1 MPSPAASASEP
12 APGIASGHALILSAL
27 GLVGLACLAVI
38 TLTYP
43 GATRMYAWPWSLAHA
58 GALLA
63 PVLALLVRAFDSAHP
78 LVLPPPLWRV
88 TALGTVATILL
99 SALASPYRGP
109 SLLWSAPLLAAIALF
124 FVAHDALAARADR
137 PARTATLLGLI
148 FAAIILT
155 SLAHWLPGVPGKSL
169 DALAQSRNG
178 APLGHS
184 NYTAGLALLA
194 LPWSIALALRAR
206 AAARILWS
214 ATAASA
220 FVIFLSSGSRAGMIG
235 LAALGF
241 AALFLSPLTLL
252 RKLALSAA
260 LLLAGFA
267 LILSHPRTRSLLT
280 RPDPAAAP
288 NISNIQRAAML
299 TAAVRMG
306 ADRPLL
312 GWGPG
317 TTPLVYP
324 RYRAG
329 LDGGAENVL
338 QLHSTPAQLWADF
351 GAPGLACAL
360 LFLLATLRS
369 TRTHLRPTTLPCNLL
384 GYTPPLSP
392 SPATSAPCNPIGY
405 TPSAPPWLSPGAVA
419 AVSLAG
425 YAVFAL
431 GDWQLDVPVFA
442 FAVAICAALLSASS
456 PPPTAV
462 AAPSPRP
469 PVLAARILGGL
480 TLLSLALVALLGR
493 PDPTPELNVR
503 ALTLARS
510 GTPADTAQAVA
521 LLRASLALNPD
532 QEIAHFN
539 LGWLLVV
546 ADPAAAERHFIEAI
560 HLVPDKGGVYFGL
573 GLARLNQN
581 RPAEAA
587 RAFALECL
595 NDPAFLFSPWWR
607 DPALAALRPRAANE
621 FTHLCSLADH
631 ALKNLPNTRYSA
643 SLLPRLAA
651 LAPQLGEVPS
661 GPEQASLR
669 ERRGYPVLMRN
680 LDLPTP
686 IDLYPVRELSPSP
699 TLPLSPSSAALP
711 PKSWLPS
718 PLLLELLDAPLAP
731 PISH

>member
-12 APGIASGHALILSAL
+12 APGIARGHVLILSAL

-38 TLTYP
+38 TLIYP

-63 PVLALLVRAFDSAHP
+63 PVLAFLVRTFDSAHP
-78 LVLPPPLWRV
+78 LVLPPPLWRI
-88 TALGTVATILL
+88 TALGSVATILL

-109 SLLWSAPLLAAIALF
+109 SLLWSAPLLTAIALF

-137 PARTATLLGLI
+137 PARAANLLGLI

-155 SLAHWLPGVPGKSL
+155 SLAHWLPGVPGRSL
-169 DALAQSRNG
+169 DVLAQSRNG

-194 LPWSIALALRAR
+194 LPWSVALALRAR

-214 ATAASA
+214 ATAAAA

-235 LAALGF
+235 LAALTF
-241 AALFLSPLTLL
+241 AALFLSPLTLR
-252 RKLALSAA
+252 RKLALSAG
-260 LLLAGFA
+260 LLVAGFA
-267 LILSHPRTRSLLT
+267 LVLSHPRTRSLLT

-288 NISNIQRAAML
+288 NISNVQRNAML

-338 QLHSTPAQLWADF
+338 QLHSTPSQLWADF

-360 LFLLATLRS
+360 LFLIATLRS
-369 TRTHLRPTTLPCNLL
+369 IRAHLRLTTA
-384 GYTPPLSP
+384 P
-392 SPATSAPCNPIGY
+392 SNPIGY
-405 TPSAPPWLSPGAVA
+405 MPSAPSWLSPATLA
-419 AVSLAG
+419 AVTLIG
-425 YAVFAL
+425 YAVFSL
-431 GDWQLDVPVFA
+431 GDWQLDVPLFA
-442 FAVAICAALLSASS
+442 FAVATLAALLSA
-456 PPPTAV
+456 PPTLPV
-462 AAPSPRP
+462 AAATSTRP

-503 ALTLARS
+503 ALTLART

-546 ADPAAAERHFIEAI
+546 ADPAAAERHFIEAL

-607 DPALAALRPRAANE
+607 DPALAALRPRASTE
-621 FTHLCSLADH
+621 FTHLCAFANR
-631 ALKNLPNTRYSA
+631 ALKNFANTRYSA
-643 SLLPRLAA
+643 SLLPRVAA

-661 GPEQASLR
+661 GPGHTSLR

-699 TLPLSPSSAALP
+699 TLPLSPSSASLP

-718 PLLLELLDAPLAP
+718 PLLLELLDAPLASSENP
-731 PISH
+731 KSKIENRK